1 MKKDVA
7 EEVKDLK
14 ESLSTSMTELK
25 SLSRRHG
32 LAAPG
37 TVFGAAEKALV
48 KEDFTIVV
56 FGEQKNGKS
65 SFVNALLGKSLL
77 PVGVEVTTNQAF
89 RISHAET
96 ESFFLVFSD
105 GIREEITK
113 EDMVRYGKEGEAQ
126 LANAPLL
133 RGRELLWIEVNT
145 PAAFLP
151 PGVHLLDTPGLG
163 ALFPEHAKV
172 TNRCLGAA
180 NAAIFIKDV
189 TCPIKESELGFVK
202 SAFSIT
208 KNIMFV
214 LNKVDTVDPDV
225 RNSILARNAEL
236 LNKEFRDVAGRDIKM
251 WPFSSTLL
259 LKAASESNP
268 EYQAEDREDA
278 GYTALFGAIRALIDK
293 TVGFAG
299 GYFACQES
307 IAYYKTLDGAIAEQ
321 IQMLGTTDAK
331 ERSKLMQ
338 AKSQRQAEFLKEWGP
353 NGAQVRSLNNKVN
366 DVLRQGERMMQSM
379 FVPLQQ
385 SISKEIDSYSDDLD
399 SLRSYADR
407 LPGII
412 SSRVEMRWNEIV
424 NDVLSNLR
432 NLQSQLAASGGEVSV
447 EGLLDSV
454 NLTEVGG
461 FREKVSGGMLGFGAG
476 SVVANI
482 GGAVLLG
489 VVGTVALPVL
499 PLLVA
504 APFVGGLIGL
514 LTGKKAAEQKQAAA
528 YKQSMK
534 KFLQESISQCQQNLL
549 FQSSIE
555 QKSPASLFFDGI
567 RRQVSDSCSAMV
579 EEEKSRMEAELAD
592 LEAKA
597 QMNVEEAKNRI
608 AELNAAKAKLT
619 EIKASLSDSRS
630 RLLALAAMLKF

>member
-1 MKKDVA
+1 
-7 EEVKDLK
+7 
-14 ESLSTSMTELK
+14 
-25 SLSRRHG
+25 
-32 LAAPG
+32 
-37 TVFGAAEKALV
+37 
-48 KEDFTIVV
+48 
-56 FGEQKNGKS
+56 
-65 SFVNALLGKSLL
+65 
-77 PVGVEVTTNQAF
+77 
-89 RISHAET
+89 
-96 ESFFLVFSD
+96 
-105 GIREEITK
+105 
-113 EDMVRYGKEGEAQ
+113 
-126 LANAPLL
+126 
-133 RGRELLWIEVNT
+133 
-145 PAAFLP
+145 
-151 PGVHLLDTPGLG
+151 
-163 ALFPEHAKV
+163 
-172 TNRCLGAA
+172 
-180 NAAIFIKDV
+180 
-189 TCPIKESELGFVK
+189 
-202 SAFSIT
+202 
-208 KNIMFV
+208 
-214 LNKVDTVDPDV
+214 
-225 RNSILARNAEL
+225 
-236 LNKEFRDVAGRDIKM
+236 
-251 WPFSSTLL
+251 
-259 LKAASESNP
+259 
-268 EYQAEDREDA
+268 
-278 GYTALFGAIRALIDK
+278 
-293 TVGFAG
+293 
-299 GYFACQES
+299 
-307 IAYYKTLDGAIAEQ
+307 
-321 IQMLGTTDAK
+321 
-331 ERSKLMQ
+331 
-338 AKSQRQAEFLKEWGP
+338 
-353 NGAQVRSLNNKVN
+353 
-366 DVLRQGERMMQSM
+366 MMQSM

-476 SVVANI
+476 SVIANI

-499 PLLVA
+499 PLLAA

-608 AELNAAKAKLT
+608 AELNAAKAKLA